1 MSKDH
6 GGHNKAAAPAAGG
19 TIYTCPM
26 HPEVRQDQ
34 PGNCPKCGMTLMPEA
49 AAAAPAG
56 GTEAAPGAKTY
67 TCPMHPEVRQDKP
80 GNCPKCG
87 MTLMPEAAAAAPA
100 GGTEAAPG
108 AKTYT

>member
-49 AAAAPAG
+49 AAAAPARRSG
-56 GTEAAPGAKTY
+56 RTSLEAA
-67 TCPMHPEVRQDKP
+67 R
-80 GNCPKCG
+80 N
-87 MTLMPEAAAAAPA
+87 AA
-100 GGTEAAPG
+100 
-108 AKTYT
+108 